1 MLFVYFKNLFTFYF
15 LAVLGLCCCVG
26 FTLAVASGGCSLVA
40 VPMLLI
46 AVVSLGTRAQL
57 LHSMW
62 DIPGLRI
69 EPVSHALAGGF
80 FTTEPPG
87 KPTFY

>member
-1 MLFVYFKNLFTFYF
+1 M
-15 LAVLGLCCCVG
+15 
-26 FTLAVASGGCSLVA
+26 ASGHYSLVA

-46 AVVSLGTRAQL
+46 AVVSLGTQAQL

-62 DIPGLRI
+62 DLPGPRI
-69 EPVSHALAGGF
+69 EPVSHALAGRF

-87 KPTFY
+87 KPTFYLILITL